1 MRGFAIT
8 AALAAA
14 LFAAPALAQ
23 ETGPAPSLD
32 CDDASLFGASMFT
45 DICWDCIFPIRIG
58 GVSMFGGGDA
68 PSKATNSPI
77 CICNDS
83 IGVPHIGVSISMW
96 EPSRLTEIVRAPG
109 CSPVLGGIKLP
120 ASGLLRRGTQGEALH
135 TQGDKAFYNY
145 HTWSFPLLVMLDLFV
160 VDRCVQDGYLDL
172 DLMYLSELDPPGHLT
187 SSPFSPRRRSR

>member
-1 MRGFAIT
+1 MTADISAKFAEI
-8 AALAAA
+8 
-14 LFAAPALAQ
+14 
-23 ETGPAPSLD
+23 
-32 CDDASLFGASMFT
+32 FGA
-45 DICWDCIFPIRIG
+45 
-58 GVSMFGGGDA
+58 
-68 PSKATNSPI
+68 
-77 CICNDS
+77 
-83 IGVPHIGVSISMW
+83 HQW

-172 DLMYLSELDPPGHLT
+172 DLMYLSELDPTWSFDQLAFFTTPEIALT
-187 SSPFSPRRRSR
+187 SNPLAQAACVADAVAANADEPLDVDVLVRRIMGRALSADRNSARA